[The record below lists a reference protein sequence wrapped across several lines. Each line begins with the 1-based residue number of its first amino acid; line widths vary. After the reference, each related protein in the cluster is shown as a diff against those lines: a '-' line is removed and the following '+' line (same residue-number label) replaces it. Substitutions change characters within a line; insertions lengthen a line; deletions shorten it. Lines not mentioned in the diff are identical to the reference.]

1 MTHEGKTRR
10 IRGMLANHA
19 MFRLYR
25 DTAALVDKFGHD
37 NAIDYLQWQLDC
49 VREMKEKAENFDDEE
64 LYA

>member
-1 MTHEGKTRR
+1 MTREEKMWGMRN
-10 IRGMLANHA
+10 MLANHA
-19 MFRLYR
+19 MFQLFR